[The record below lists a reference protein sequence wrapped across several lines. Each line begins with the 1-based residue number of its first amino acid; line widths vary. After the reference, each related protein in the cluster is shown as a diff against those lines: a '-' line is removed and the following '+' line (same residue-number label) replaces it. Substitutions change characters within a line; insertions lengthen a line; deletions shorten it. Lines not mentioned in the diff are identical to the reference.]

1 MEQLICRPA
10 LHMFEHCTEFAD
22 QFCLGEKDLV
32 FTNDYIYE
40 PCFGGLKLPVHTI
53 YQERYG
59 AGEPTDAMV
68 DAILKDIRNLDF
80 ERIIAIGGGTVID
93 IAKVLA
99 VAGEDNVD
107 ALYDKAPNLV
117 KHKHLVVIPT
127 TCGTRQRGD

>member
-59 AGEPTDAMV
+59 AGEPTVRWWMRSSKAFEIW
-68 DAILKDIRNLDF
+68 ILNGLLR
-80 ERIIAIGGGTVID
+80 
-93 IAKVLA
+93 LA
-99 VAGEDNVD
+99 EA
-107 ALYDKAPNLV
+107 
-117 KHKHLVVIPT
+117 
-127 TCGTRQRGD
+127 R